1 MPVLAGEEPADWT
14 ITDAVPVHGGC
25 PGTMG
30 VKEVL
35 PQQDSPVDPTHPFS
49 ADGVT

>member
-1 MPVLAGEEPADWT
+1 MLVLAGEEPADWT
-14 ITDAVPVHGGC
+14 ITGAVPVHGGGL
-25 PGTMG
+25 GTMG

-35 PQQDSPVDPTHPFS
+35 PQQDSSVDPTQPFS